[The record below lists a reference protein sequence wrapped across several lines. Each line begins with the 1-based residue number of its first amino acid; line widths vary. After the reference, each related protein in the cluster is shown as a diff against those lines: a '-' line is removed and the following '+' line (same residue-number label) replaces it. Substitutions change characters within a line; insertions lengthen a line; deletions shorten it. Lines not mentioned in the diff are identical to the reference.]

1 MVMLGEA
8 IVKIRTDDTDIDK
21 SVANTKNKFNVLGG
35 TLKTA
40 LGVAG
45 GVGAVI
51 GLQEVGRQIAST
63 IDAAS
68 DLGETISK
76 TDQVFAGSSAEIK
89 KWAQGGA
96 KDFGLS
102 QQAAL
107 AAASD
112 FGNMFNQLGV
122 GTERSAELSTGMVE
136 LAADFAS
143 FHNADITQVLDAQS
157 AAFRGEY
164 DSLQRFLPLINAAT
178 VEQKALEMT
187 GKASTKELTAQEK
200 ALAVNALMFEGAGKA
215 AGDFDRTSEGLAN
228 RQRIL
233 QAEFANLQAKIGQ
246 QLLPV
251 MVAIA
256 GFILNEFIPAISD
269 VAKEVQAFFKETE
282 AGQTIFQGFIT
293 GVQVVI
299 DVLQSLA
306 KFVMENKEA
315 AIALG
320 VALGVLVTLMFPIP
334 AAILAIVT
342 AVGILSNNWDEIRA
356 KTEEVWG
363 AIPGPIQ
370 AALEFILQHVISK
383 LQGIQ
388 QVFEATWQILSNI
401 VSLFAN
407 LVQGDWAAA
416 WNNLQNIA
424 TGVVNLLLGFLQTAF
439 GQLPQIIL
447 TAMQTAVTYINDNW
461 QQILNSVIN
470 FLTQILN
477 NVTSYFGQILSSVTT
492 SLTNLLNTVINFM
505 TQIVNNVVNFF
516 SQLPGIATDY
526 FSQMVGAISN
536 QLGNAQN
543 AARSIAEGIINTI
556 RDIFNGLFN
565 LGREGVQQLLD
576 GFRSLDLGGEIRR
589 FVEGA
594 IPGAIRSLLGIGSP
608 SKVLFDIGRW
618 ITQGL
623 INGIKN
629 KLPSL
634 ASAAAAVKGV
644 IWDALSG
651 VGGAVTDA
659 FGNAVDAAG
668 NVISSVGGFLGIGG
682 GGGGGG
688 GVGGNVERWRS
699 LVAEFFPPNQVD
711 NALRII
717 QAESGGNPSII
728 SPPNTNGSRDV
739 GLFQINDIHGLS
751 TATRQDPR
759 SNVSFAA
766 GLFRQQGWRPW
777 TTARGLGLAAEGA
790 RTGANVPWIVGE
802 KGFEL
807 FVPNQAGTILS
818 HEDTIDALSRAN
830 GMQVNMPNAT
840 ILARDEQE
848 ARETAGNFG
857 WQIRLRTMGVMA

>member
-388 QVFEATWQILSNI
+388 QVFEATWQIISNI

-407 LVQGDWAAA
+407 LIQGDWSAA
-416 WNNLQNIA
+416 WQNLQNIA
-424 TGVVNLLLGFLQTAF
+424 TGVMNLLLGFLQTAF
-439 GQLPQIIL
+439 GQIPQIIL
-447 TAMQTAVTYINDNW
+447 STMQQAVTYINDNW

-477 NVTSYFGQILSSVTT
+477 NVISYFGQVLSSVTT

-505 TQIVNNVVNFF
+505 TVIVNNVVNFF

-526 FSQMVGAISN
+526 FSQMVGAISS

-543 AARSIAEGIINTI
+543 AARSIAEGVINTI

-644 IWDALSG
+644 IWNALSG

-668 NVISSVGGFLGIGG
+668 NVVSSIGGFLGIGG
-682 GGGGGG
+682 GGGSR
-688 GVGGNVERWRS
+688 GVSGNVESWRG
-699 LVAEFFPPNQVD
+699 LVSRYFPANQVD

-717 QAESGGNPSII
+717 QAESGGNASII
-728 SPPNTNGSRDV
+728 SPVNRNGTRDV
-739 GLFQINDIHGLS
+739 GLFQINDVHGLS
-751 TATRQDPR
+751 TAARQDPET
-759 SNVSFAA
+759 NVRFAA
-766 GLFRQQGWRPW
+766 QLFARSGWQPW
-777 TTARGLGLAAEGA
+777 STAPKLGLAAEGA
-790 RTGANVPWIVGE
+790 NTRAGVPWIVGE
-802 KGFEL
+802 RGFEL

-818 HEDTIDALSRAN
+818 HDDTIDALSRAN

-840 ILARDEQE
+840 ILARDENE